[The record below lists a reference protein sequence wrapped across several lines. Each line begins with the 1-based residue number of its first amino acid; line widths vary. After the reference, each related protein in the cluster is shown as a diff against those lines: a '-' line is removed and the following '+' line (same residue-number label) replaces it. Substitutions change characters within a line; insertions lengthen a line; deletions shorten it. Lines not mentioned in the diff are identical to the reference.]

1 MSEDLVQ
8 ASLARLPAV
17 LAEELKLNP
26 AAVSAVLGLFEEGAT
41 IPFIARYRKERT
53 GGLDEV
59 QIRDIQ
65 QRHTY
70 LVELEQRRGTIL
82 ASIAEQ
88 GKLDDALKKKILGT
102 QSKTELEDLYL
113 PYRPKRRTRAT
124 MARERGLEPL
134 AMRILHQPLSADAK
148 AEAAAFVNSEKDVPD
163 LESAWAGA
171 RDIVAET
178 LADDAGSRAWVRG
191 VYQREGILTSTVRSK
206 KVAEQRTK
214 FEQYYD
220 YGEAISKVPSHRY
233 LAMDRGESEKV
244 LRLGIDVDEDR
255 IIAELERRFNLNRKS
270 SFAKEFELA
279 IADSFRRL
287 IAPSIE
293 NEMRQQ
299 LKASS
304 DQKAIEVFANN
315 LRNLLLASPLGAKA
329 VLGIDPGLRT
339 GCKVV
344 ALDTTGRFKENT
356 TLYLGQGEGKQAKA
370 KSELKTLLQKHQPY
384 AVAVG
389 NGTGGREAESFVRE
403 LIRAEELGKT
413 VVVQV
418 NEAGASVYSASD
430 IAREEFPQ
438 LDLTVR
444 GAISIARRLQDPLAE
459 LVKIE
464 PKAIGVGQYQHDVSQ
479 GELQT
484 SLADVVESC
493 VNQVG
498 VELNTASG
506 PLLAQVA
513 GIGPRLAKKI
523 VDHREAKGPF
533 ANRRGLLAVGGL
545 GAKTFEQ
552 AAGFIRIRQSENP
565 LDRSAVH
572 PERYSLVEKMAKD
585 LGTPLNT
592 LVGDASLADK
602 IDISRYV
609 AGDVGEPT
617 LRDIL
622 DELRKPGRDP
632 RQTFEAPQFRDD
644 VSEMEDLKEGM
655 QLQGIV
661 TNVTAFGAFVDVGV
675 HQDGLVHIS
684 QLADRFVEDPHQ
696 VVKVGDR
703 LKVRVME
710 VDLQRR
716 RISLTARQEA
726 SAEPAAHRPQQ
737 QMPNAKGKGRPSD
750 SRSQRGGPKSR
761 SQPKPAQKDAF
772 SNNPFADLLN
782 KKRRSDS

>member
-1 MSEDLVQ
+1 MSQNLAERLL
-8 ASLARLPAV
+8 SELPARLAG
-17 LAEELKLNP
+17 ELKLNA
-26 AAVSAVLGLFEEGAT
+26 AAVSAVLSLFEEGAT

-65 QRHTY
+65 QRHAY
-70 LVELEQRRGTIL
+70 VLELEQRRSTIL
-82 ASIAEQ
+82 ASIEEQ
-88 GKLDDALKKKILGT
+88 GKLDDALRKQILST

-134 AMRILHQPLSADAK
+134 ALRIMEQPVSGDPAT
-148 AEAAAFVNSEKDVPD
+148 EAAVFINLAKDVPD
-163 LESAWAGA
+163 FESALAGA
-171 RDIVAET
+171 QDIVAEVV
-178 LADDAGSRAWVRG
+178 ADHAAIRAWVRG
-191 VYQREGILTSTVRSK
+191 VYQRDGILRATLRSK
-206 KVAEQRTK
+206 KVGQERTK
-214 FEQYYD
+214 YEQYYD
-220 YGEAISKVPSHRY
+220 YAEALAKVPSHRY
-233 LAMDRGESEKV
+233 LAMDRGEREKV
-244 LRLGIDVDEDR
+244 LRLGIDVDQAR
-255 IIAELERRFNLNRKS
+255 IISELERRFAVNRKS
-270 SFAKEFELA
+270 PFAQALELA
-279 IADSFRRL
+279 VADAFRRL
-287 IAPSIE
+287 VAPSIE

-299 LKASS
+299 LKAAS

-344 ALDTTGRFKENT
+344 ALDSTGRFLENT
-356 TLYLGQGEGKQAKA
+356 TLYIGQGETKQAQA
-370 KSELKTLLQKHQPY
+370 KTELKTLLKKHQPF

-389 NGTGGREAESFVRE
+389 NGTGGREAEAFVRQLMRTE
-403 LIRAEELGKT
+403 ALGQA
-413 VVVQV
+413 VVVPV
-418 NEAGASVYSASD
+418 NEAGASIYSASD
-430 IAREEFPQ
+430 IARAEFPQ

-459 LVKIE
+459 LVKID

-484 SLADVVESC
+484 SLAEVVESC

-506 PLLAQVA
+506 PLLSQVA

-523 VDHREAKGPF
+523 VEHREAKGPF
-533 ANRRGLLAVGGL
+533 ANRRALLAVSGL

-572 PERYSLVEKMAKD
+572 PERYALIEQMAKD
-585 LGTPLNT
+585 LDTPLNR
-592 LVGDASLADK
+592 LVGDATLADK

-609 AGDVGEPT
+609 GGDVGEPT

-632 RQTFEAPQFRDD
+632 RQSFEAPQFRDD
-644 VSEMEDLKEGM
+644 VSEMSDLREGM
-655 QLQGIV
+655 QLQGVV

-703 LKVRVME
+703 LSVRVLE

-716 RISLTARQEA
+716 RISLTARKELATDNAGAAAPPSKKVTA
-726 SAEPAAHRPQQ
+726 SKP
-737 QMPNAKGKGRPSD
+737 
-750 SRSQRGGPKSR
+750 GGHAGQP
-761 SQPKPAQKDAF
+761 PKPKTAQKEAF
-772 SNNPFADLLN
+772 SNSPFADLL
-782 KKRRSDS
+782 KIKGRSDA